1 VTRRLISRWRKREEE
16 KAKDRRFHLFFR
28 RRLLFDHLFKWINS
42 RRVTVIYPERKDNN
56 GTQK

>member
-1 VTRRLISRWRKREEE
+1 M
-16 KAKDRRFHLFFR
+16 FFR

-56 GTQK
+56 GTQE